1 VVSQNKLSL
10 VLITIGTLLI
20 VGAIGMMAV
29 VLTGVLDP
37 DDPSSDLKTVVGFGD
52 LPTPGPSPT
61 PDAQFPPGSAA
72 AVTRIVIPD
81 AAINAP
87 IVVKGVDNAGV
98 MIAPDNATD
107 VAWYDFSA
115 KPGFGGNAVFAAH
128 VDYIN
133 VGPAVFYNIKDLEP
147 GDLIEVHQEDGTI
160 VRYGVTVKQQYDV
173 ASAPVQE
180 IVGATPKESVTLI
193 TCSGEFSSISHQYD
207 KRLVVRA
214 ERLSE
219 DLVPAA
225 QPGA

>member
-1 VVSQNKLSL
+1 
-10 VLITIGTLLI
+10 
-20 VGAIGMMAV
+20 
-29 VLTGVLDP
+29 
-37 DDPSSDLKTVVGFGD
+37 
-52 LPTPGPSPT
+52 
-61 PDAQFPPGSAA
+61 
-72 AVTRIVIPD
+72 
-81 AAINAP
+81 
-87 IVVKGVDNAGV
+87 VKGVDNAGV